1 MSSFNDLAEGYKDL
15 AERYS
20 SNGLFGFSGIPIV
33 VTDHYKQRRTHKKKR
48 INKKWAKRYGIV
60 RCGMPLEDG
69 RVLVFDGKL
78 YMNQATFYKI
88 RYAVD
93 DLNTGVE

>member
-1 MSSFNDLAEGYKDL
+1 MVSFKDL

-20 SNGLFGFSGIPIV
+20 SNGLFGFSGMPIV
-33 VTDHYKQRRTHKKKR
+33 VTDRYKQRRTHKKKR
-48 INKKWAKRYGIV
+48 INKKWAKCYGFV

-69 RVLVFDGKL
+69 RILVFDGKL